1 MVALTWWI
9 ITGSLALYFR
19 PELLLSMGAWLQQAS
34 VVVITVCLG
43 AVAGCVA
50 MVFWIAG
57 KRAAIKASL
66 VPSQLRGMTSTIGP
80 VPVLYDPP
88 RASDHDPSL
97 KGIPDV
103 PDGFIAGWMDRHKA
117 EHPLHVAL
125 VRRLLRI
132 YEANR
137 DLPAT
142 HVVGGHGGRSLLE
155 HSLLCAYLMAVDL
168 AKDYSYNGTVY
179 LPGKHKIKIELANPN
194 YRFDATDPVILII
207 GLAHDI
213 GKIESFTFRESDGRR
228 VPDGML
234 PQHDMI
240 GSRMLARMPEFW
252 ALPWKD
258 IQAILAAVAHYHRP
272 MDLPMAPDH
281 RALDDRSIALMELLI
296 KADRQAGAIENH
308 GRKLTPEEE
317 ARAMTA
323 EDTGE
328 SIDATR
334 LYEEFCEL
342 LLEDGR
348 VDGPSD
354 RSSIGTYATVK
365 GANTPL
371 LVLHEETVRAALSAR
386 LRVDQNIKDGAGRYQ
401 LTTLLLEEIAARE
414 SLRTSHKIEGIDGV
428 DAGVLRHYKPVNA
441 LWRASFFVH
450 GNSGRQAKHI
460 MDWPAA
466 ILLTPDCVPALRGRL
481 STNKH
486 WIVFITDGLNKKRYA
501 QANAWSPG
509 QGTGSSEPAAAEKGE
524 DDGDAPSQHV
534 STASNAE
541 ATREVVNDGESRL
554 PKLAG
559 VEGASIKSITK
570 GERQGSATSPESESE
585 VSPPTTPSDSA
596 QAADQADSPTEAV
609 HPETSSPPPWDEP
622 EQPSSTAGG
631 QTLPSQQSPLPLTAG
646 EIDAAEA
653 ADLQTFGITTT
664 DDVFP
669 AASKAGP
676 QRRKGKNRDVGLGAS
691 IEEMEQALAATRS
704 KKPRKAA
711 DEVLLPTTSQ
721 ELLLM
726 LMQCKQELVRRSWGA
741 SIAALPDGGY
751 LLPSSGLEAV
761 YSSIPPD
768 KLEAAVAACARGDPK
783 AFYFEADGDSYVVGV
798 FGHRGAPAAAC

>member
-9 ITGSLALYFR
+9 ITGTLAFYYR

-34 VVVITVCLG
+34 VVVITVIIG
-43 AVAGCVA
+43 AIAGCFA

-88 RASDHDPSL
+88 RAADHDPSL
-97 KGIPDV
+97 KDVPDV
-103 PDGFIAGWMDRHKA
+103 PDGFVAGWMDRHEA

-125 VRRLLRI
+125 VRTLLRI

-155 HSLLCAYLMAVDL
+155 HSLLCSYLMAEDL

-194 YRFDATDPVILII
+194 YRFDPTDPVILII

-213 GKIESFTFRESDGRR
+213 GKIESFTFREVDGRR

-348 VDGPSD
+348 VDGASD

-401 LTTLLLEEIAARE
+401 LTNLLLEEIAARE

-450 GNSGRQAKHI
+450 GSSGRQAKHI

-486 WIVFITDGLNKKRYA
+486 WIVFITDGLNKRRYA

-509 QGTGSSEPAAAEKGE
+509 QGTGSSELAAAEIADEGE
-524 DDGDAPSQHV
+524 APSTQ
-534 STASNAE
+534 ASIASS
-541 ATREVVNDGESRL
+541 ADVAREVVNDGESRL

-559 VEGASIKSITK
+559 VEGASIKSIAKSSAQATAAS
-570 GERQGSATSPESESE
+570 QGAETPKSTP
-585 VSPPTTPSDSA
+585 PSDSA
-596 QAADQADSPTEAV
+596 IVEEQVASPAEPAP
-609 HPETSSPPPWDEP
+609 PEPTPPWEMPEP
-622 EQPSSTAGG
+622 PGTTASEKGPPVE
-631 QTLPSQQSPLPLTAG
+631 TPLALTAG

-653 ADLQTFGITTT
+653 ADLASFGITTT
-664 DDVFP
+664 DDIFP
-669 AASKAGP
+669 TTSKP
-676 QRRKGKNRDVGLGAS
+676 QRRKGRNRDVGLGAS
-691 IEEMEQALAATRS
+691 IEEMEQALSATQR
-704 KKPRKAA
+704 KKPRKDG

-761 YSSIPPD
+761 YSSIPAD

-783 AFYFEADGDSYVVGV
+783 AFYFEAEGDSYVVGV
-798 FGHRGAPAAAC
+798 FGHRGAPAAAS